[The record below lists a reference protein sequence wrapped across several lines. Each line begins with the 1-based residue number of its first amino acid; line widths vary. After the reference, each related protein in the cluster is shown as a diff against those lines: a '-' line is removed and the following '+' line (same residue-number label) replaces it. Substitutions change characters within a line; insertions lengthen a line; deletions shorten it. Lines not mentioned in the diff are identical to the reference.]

1 MKRFALIA
9 AGALVLA
16 GCSDSSGTEEETT
29 APEEVATEATTEPAE
44 TEEATTEAA
53 TEEPSEEATTDA
65 PEQEATAES
74 AAGAVSHDCASVTLP
89 SGMNEQGGG
98 VWASDNAEAKLICL
112 NVHSA
117 GEAKGKRVGEIK
129 REVRGRSEVHDVEVR
144 EDHYSFRIEL
154 GNETINEYGVFEGG
168 KAAILSWTGDDSEFR
183 SAADTL
189 EVK

>member
-1 MKRFALIA
+1 MKRYALIA
-9 AGALVLA
+9 AGALALA

-29 APEEVATEATTEPAE
+29 AEPTTEATTEAPE
-44 TEEATTEAA
+44 TEAPETEAPE
-53 TEEPSEEATTDA
+53 TEEPSEEATTEDSE
-65 PEQEATAES
+65 EQATEDS

-89 SGMNEQGGG
+89 SGMSEQGDG

-112 NVHSA
+112 DVHSA

-129 REVRGRSEVHDVEVR
+129 REVRGRSEVRDVEVR

-154 GNETINEYGVFEGG
+154 GDETIHEYGVFSGG
-168 KAAILSWTGDDSEFR
+168 QAAILSWTGDDSEFR